1 MVNIDRIPG
10 VALIEAQMID
20 TCIIRR
26 DNMGVYDD
34 VLNEATGLL
43 EKPDNDIDSTIYTG
57 KCLIALVDKGDKETP
72 IADMPKEI
80 DYHKV
85 LVPQDSSTSNVRIG
99 DIITIVNSL
108 HDPSLDGKEFRI
120 SKTTAATHPVYR
132 RFMAEEIIDSIGTN
146 NPAAS

>member
-1 MVNIDRIPG
+1 MVNIDRLPG
-10 VALIEAQMID
+10 ISLIESQMID
-20 TCIIRR
+20 TCIIKR
-26 DNMGVYDD
+26 DARGIYDD

-43 EKPDNDIDSTIYTG
+43 EQPENDFDSTIYSG

-85 LVPQDSSTSNVRIG
+85 LVPQNNSSSNVRIG

-108 HDPSLDGKEFRI
+108 NDPSLDGKQFRI
-120 SKTTAATHPVYR
+120 SKTTSATHPVYR
-132 RFMAEEIIDSIGTN
+132 RFMAEEVIDSIGTN